1 MSEQQGLY
9 GKFIISKADGSP
21 IDPKAKYI
29 VLRYDADSKDFGPSS
44 AAIRKYAEL
53 ISTTNLEFAT
63 GLIKEMNSE
72 YLKRL
77 LADTAN

>member
-29 VLRYDADSKDFGPSS
+29 VLRYDADSKDFWSSS

-53 ISTTNLEFAT
+53 IFTTNLEFAT
-63 GLIKEMNSE
+63 DLIKEMNSE

-77 LADTAN
+77 LANTAN

>member
-9 GKFIISKADGSP
+9 NKFIISKVDGSP

-29 VLRYDADSKDFGPSS
+29 ILRYDADSKDFGPSQ
-44 AAIRKYAEL
+44 AAIRKYTEQ
-53 ISTTNLEFAT
+53 IKQTNLQFAT
-63 GLIKEMNSE
+63 DLTNELDKE

-77 LADTAN
+77 LAQTAN